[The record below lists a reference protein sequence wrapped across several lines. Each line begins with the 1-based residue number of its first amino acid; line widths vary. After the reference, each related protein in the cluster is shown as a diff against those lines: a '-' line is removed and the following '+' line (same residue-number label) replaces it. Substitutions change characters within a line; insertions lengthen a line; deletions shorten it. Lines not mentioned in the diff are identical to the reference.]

1 MNLSSS
7 RMNRM
12 SLVWTFFSL
21 ICLCVCLLSLIESLV
36 YLVSC
41 LGSTNSAN
49 NTSTNNESPQ
59 HIPETP
65 VASST
70 PTCDTNLP
78 TKKPTTP
85 ELSQLATELKRVSF
99 SANLTTYQIDNSM
112 EGGESD
118 KNTRPSFLVGEEN
131 GSPEAMDSLEATDDF
146 PIENGKM
153 STYEA
158 KLLEK
163 RRRLR

>member
-1 MNLSSS
+1 
-7 RMNRM
+7 M
-12 SLVWTFFSL
+12 STL
-21 ICLCVCLLSLIESLV
+21 VCLSFLA
-36 YLVSC
+36 

-49 NTSTNNESPQ
+49 NISTDTESPQ
-59 HIPETP
+59 LIPVTP

-70 PTCDTNLP
+70 PTTCDT
-78 TKKPTTP
+78 KK

-99 SANLTTYQIDNSM
+99 SANLTSYQTDHSM
-112 EGGESD
+112 EEAEAD
-118 KNTRPSFLVGEEN
+118 KTTRPSFLVGEEN

-146 PIENGKM
+146 PLENGKM